1 LSSYPPYEFYLKVG
15 VVVEAVMETTAVVEE
30 EVEVVG
36 KLPPEVNL
44 GTSPPLFILFS
55 SLLCYTFSRSTG
67 RYIFFSLEMGLL
79 NTLA

>member
-1 LSSYPPYEFYLKVG
+1 
-15 VVVEAVMETTAVVEE
+15 METTAVVEV
-30 EVEVVG
+30 EVEEAVG
-36 KLPPEVNL
+36 KHSFPLFNL
-44 GTSPPLFILFS
+44 GTSPPLFIIFS